1 MHLNTFRSIMRK
13 FITENVD
20 QTIKLAQKLAGFLK
34 KGNVLGLIGE
44 LGSGKTTFV
53 KGIAKGLRI
62 KEDNV
67 VSPSFVLIRE
77 YQGSLP
83 LYHFD
88 LYRLNYLEEVEL
100 LGYED
105 YFYGEG
111 ITCVEWAEKIEN
123 LLPTEYLKIK
133 FDILGSN
140 KRNIIFYPRGS
151 HFKEMIKRIK

>member
-1 MHLNTFRSIMRK
+1 MKK
-13 FITENVD
+13 FITENPA

-53 KGIAKGLRI
+53 KGIAKGLKI
-62 KEDNV
+62 KEGNV

-88 LYRLNYLEEVEL
+88 LYRLNYVEEVEL

-133 FDILGSN
+133 FDILEPN